1 MISLKRGNFASR
13 QRRVIGINAFSIEAE
28 IPCALYPLTS
38 VQSSLMQNVAM
49 MARPK
54 FLRALMGL
62 TMLAAASL
70 PVSAWARA
78 QVSASRLG
86 THPDN
91 ITRVVLDVSE
101 NLTFTTALAAAPDR
115 ILIRTGELEWSD
127 AAASNRPF
135 GLIGALRFQSDA
147 IVIDLREPALVK
159 SSFMI
164 PPRDGQGWRLVVDVQ
179 KTTRSAFQ
187 AAATSVSAPQAAANR
202 AIVVYSPTAAP
213 QSSTPVASAPPIRSV
228 AADPA
233 PPPPPVQP
241 VAAPIEEP
249 VKIVTP
255 QPAPPV
261 VVAEAPPPP
270 PLAPSSRPTTI
281 TGAPMLSAPVP
292 PPLPRPVQEVSA
304 PVSVTAPPSPATVP
318 AVKQTEQAALP
329 ARAAQPEPQPR
340 SPRNQGKAVVV
351 IDPGHGGVDPG
362 ALGVSGIYEK
372 HITLAMARE
381 LKAQLE
387 RSGRYKVHLTRD
399 RDVFIR
405 LRERVAIARQYGADL
420 FISLHADSVNNS
432 QLTGLSV
439 YTLSQNASDGEAQL
453 LADKENKADL
463 LAGIDLSHESTDVAN
478 ILIDLAQRETMNR
491 SAGFAGGVVDEL
503 GRETS
508 LLGNTHRF
516 AGFAVLKAPDVP
528 SILIELGYLSNP
540 NEERQL
546 RQPDY
551 RSKLAKGIS
560 RAVDR
565 HFLEG
570 QKARRP

>member
-1 MISLKRGNFASR
+1 
-13 QRRVIGINAFSIEAE
+13 
-28 IPCALYPLTS
+28 
-38 VQSSLMQNVAM
+38 M

-70 PVSAWARA
+70 PASAWARA

-91 ITRVVLDVSE
+91 VTRVVLDVSE
-101 NLTFTTALAAAPDR
+101 NLNFSTLVSASPDR
-115 ILIRTGELEWSD
+115 ILIRTGELDWTDSAES
-127 AAASNRPF
+127 SRPF
-135 GLIGALRFQSDA
+135 GLIRSLHFQPDS

-164 PPRDGQGWRLVVDVQ
+164 PPRDGLGWRLVVDVQ
-179 KTTRSAFQ
+179 KTTRSVFQ
-187 AAATSVSAPQAAANR
+187 TAVTPVPAPQAAANR
-202 AIVVYSPTAAP
+202 AIVVYSPSATAQAP
-213 QSSTPVASAPPIRSV
+213 APVTPTAPIRSV

-233 PPPPPVQP
+233 PRAAQPAPLPV
-241 VAAPIEEP
+241 EEP
-249 VKIVTP
+249 VKLVAP
-255 QPAPPV
+255 QPPPAPATSSV
-261 VVAEAPPPP
+261 VVADAP
-270 PLAPSSRPTTI
+270 APAPAPVKVSPTPAVTTTRPTTI

-292 PPLPRPVQEVSA
+292 PPLPRPIQEASA
-304 PVSVTAPPSPATVP
+304 PAAAAVAPTPDPAPPAAPA
-318 AVKQTEQAALP
+318 AKKTEQASLP

-340 SPRNQGKAVVV
+340 TPRNQGKAVVV

-399 RDVFIR
+399 RDIFIR

-420 FISLHADSVNNS
+420 FISLHADSVNNP

-439 YTLSQNASDGEAQL
+439 YTLSQTASDGEAQL

-463 LAGIDLSHESTDVAN
+463 LAGIDLSHESADVAN

-503 GRETS
+503 GRETT

-528 SILIELGYLSNP
+528 SILIELGYLSNAS
-540 NEERQL
+540 EERQL

-551 RSKLAKGIS
+551 RAKLAKGIA